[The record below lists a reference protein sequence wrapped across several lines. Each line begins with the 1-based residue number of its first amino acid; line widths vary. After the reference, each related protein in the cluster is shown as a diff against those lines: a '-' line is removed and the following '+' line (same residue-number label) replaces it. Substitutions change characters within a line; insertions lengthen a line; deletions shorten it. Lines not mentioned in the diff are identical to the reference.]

1 MADEVSVPHSLPAP
15 SPQRPRRAPAKPK
28 VRYRRSPG
36 SASKPVPRPVPGAG
50 RLARGLLGAARFIP
64 FRGFV
69 DLFFGGVSSNAERAA
84 ATEQSALDY
93 AAERTNSRLARGT
106 ERRVVFS
113 PRPTPNPLTAQAVVP
128 GRGAAPR
135 VAAKPDPLPDPVLQ
149 AVGSS
154 SVALEIFGAT
164 TGNFGELAGEWTPP
178 AGVPRTPSLPEKL
191 LDLPPLPRFTE
202 LFSSPLSNPLLTP
215 FSAPGVASSPLANP
229 LMLAEPLPNAE
240 PDRCR
245 CRARKRKA
253 GKPGQGFF
261 RINSRGQESRK
272 YWR

>member
-1 MADEVSVPHSLPAP
+1 MADEGTSPQPLPAP
-15 SPQRPRRAPAKPK
+15 WPQRPRRAPAKPK

-36 SASKPVPRPVPGAG
+36 AASKPVPRPIPGAG
-50 RLARGLLGAARFIP
+50 RAARGLFQLAKFFPGRVFI
-64 FRGFV
+64 
-69 DLFFGGVSSNAERAA
+69 DLFFGGIQSNTERAA
-84 ATEQSALDY
+84 ATQQSALDY

-106 ERRVVFS
+106 ERRVVVS
-113 PRPTPNPLTAQAVVP
+113 PRPTPNPLTPEVVGL
-128 GRGAAPR
+128 GRGAAAR
-135 VAAKPDPLPDPVLQ
+135 VAPKPDPLPDPVLQ

-191 LDLPPLPRFTE
+191 LELPPLPRFTE
-202 LFSSPLSNPLLTP
+202 LFSSPLPNPLLTP